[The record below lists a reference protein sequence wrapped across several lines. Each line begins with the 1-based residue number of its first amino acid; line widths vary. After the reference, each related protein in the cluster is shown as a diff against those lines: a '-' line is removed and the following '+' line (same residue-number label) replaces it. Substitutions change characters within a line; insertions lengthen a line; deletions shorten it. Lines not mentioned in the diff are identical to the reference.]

1 MTEKGI
7 PSILTRKADAVR
19 PHSKFGTPATA
30 LERRVQEVYA
40 RIDSAVE
47 RELARLRRDEG
58 VAPTCRRGCCS
69 CCGQHIQTNLAEAH
83 ALRRYIQRN
92 FSAPQ
97 IRGLRRRT
105 RQWLAWHD
113 ARRHAGIWPEP
124 AAGLRVAGHE
134 PFCPLLVDCACSAY
148 PVRPVICRTHYVS
161 TVASACRPA
170 HDDRPV
176 ADPPAVLVSILEAA
190 QPLSQPLRTA
200 IEAAGLEFSRSIMLL
215 PHWLAIEMGWD
226 SGAES

>member
-1 MTEKGI
+1 MTEKGM
-7 PSILTRKADAVR
+7 PSIPTRKAVAV
-19 PHSKFGTPATA
+19 KFGTSATA
-30 LERRVQEVYA
+30 LERRVREVYA
-40 RIDSAVE
+40 RIDRAVA
-47 RELARLRRDEG
+47 RELARLHRDEG

-83 ALRRYIQRN
+83 TLRQYIQRH
-92 FSAPQ
+92 FSASQ

-113 ARRHAGIWPEP
+113 ARRHVGTWPDP
-124 AAGLRVAGHE
+124 AAGMQAAGDE

-161 TVASACRPA
+161 SVASACRPA
-170 HDDRPV
+170 HDDRP
-176 ADPPAVLVSILEAA
+176 AEHPPAVLASILEAA
-190 QPLSQPLRTA
+190 RPLSQPLRTD
-200 IEAAGLEFSRSIMLL
+200 IEAAGLEFSRSILLL

-226 SGAES
+226 SGVAP

>member
-1 MTEKGI
+1 MTEKDM

-19 PHSKFGTPATA
+19 PHSKFGTPLTA
-30 LERRVQEVYA
+30 LEWRVQEVYA

-69 CCGQHIQTNLAEAH
+69 CCGQHIQTSPPEAH
-83 ALRRYIQRN
+83 ALGQYIQRT
-92 FSAPQ
+92 FSAQQ
-97 IRGLRRRT
+97 IAGLRRRT

-124 AAGLRVAGHE
+124 AAGLQAAGHE

-161 TVASACRPA
+161 SVASACCPA
-170 HDDRPV
+170 HGDRPV
-176 ADPPAVLVSILEAA
+176 DPPPAVLTSILEAA
-190 QPLSQPLRTA
+190 QPLSQPLRTD

-226 SGAES
+226 SGGAP